1 MNRGIDSPRAG
12 ERDRSELAVLEFRE
26 GSTVRVVPFGELDMF
41 TRAQVESALI
51 RAESSGATLVELDF
65 GGLTFMDS
73 SGVHLA
79 LDALG
84 RAREKGHRL
93 VLHEGTGAVQR
104 VFTLTGTEHLF
115 GPGA

>member
-1 MNRGIDSPRAG
+1 VRRKIDP
-12 ERDRSELAVLEFRE
+12 ELAVLELRE
-26 GSTVRVVPFGELDMF
+26 GSTARVLLLGELDMF
-41 TRAQVESALI
+41 TRAHVESALM

-73 SGVHLA
+73 SGVHLV

-93 VLHEGTGAVQR
+93 VLHEGTGTVQR
-104 VFTLTGTEHLF
+104 VFTLTGTDRLF
-115 GPGA
+115 GPGS